1 MDPKKKFK
9 TMLKYNLLSDF
20 SKLSISPDGNQI
32 AILHFNQGNDLVFSL
47 TSKDDK
53 IGELVAI
60 LSSRLE
66 KVFNK
71 FIVDSYSNFIYYNQY
86 FFHINFLKIFSIFFQ
101 ANKGKLNI
109 VVSNNLSYNSGKN
122 SKTLSVNSKNTSGT
136 FIKSNTGATF
146 Q

>member
-32 AILHFNQGNDLVFSL
+32 AILHLNQGNDLVFSL
-47 TSKDDK
+47 TSNDDK

-66 KVFNK
+66 KVFYK
-71 FIVDSYSNFIYYNQY
+71 FIVDSYSNFY
-86 FFHINFLKIFSIFFQ
+86 INI
-101 ANKGKLNI
+101 
-109 VVSNNLSYNSGKN
+109 
-122 SKTLSVNSKNTSGT
+122 KT
-136 FIKSNTGATF
+136 
-146 Q
+146 

>member
-32 AILHFNQGNDLVFSL
+32 AILHLNQGNDLVFSF
-47 TSKDDK
+47 TSNDDK

-71 FIVDSYSNFIYYNQY
+71 FIVDS
-86 FFHINFLKIFSIFFQ
+86 
-101 ANKGKLNI
+101 
-109 VVSNNLSYNSGKN
+109 
-122 SKTLSVNSKNTSGT
+122 
-136 FIKSNTGATF
+136 
-146 Q
+146 

>member
-32 AILHFNQGNDLVFSL
+32 AILHLNQGNDLVFSF
-47 TSKDDK
+47 TSNDDK

-71 FIVDSYSNFIYYNQY
+71 FIVDSYSNF
-86 FFHINFLKIFSIFFQ
+86 
-101 ANKGKLNI
+101 
-109 VVSNNLSYNSGKN
+109 V
-122 SKTLSVNSKNTSGT
+122 
-136 FIKSNTGATF
+136 
-146 Q
+146 

>member
-71 FIVDSYSNFIYYNQY
+71 FIVDSYSNFI
-86 FFHINFLKIFSIFFQ
+86 
-101 ANKGKLNI
+101 
-109 VVSNNLSYNSGKN
+109 
-122 SKTLSVNSKNTSGT
+122 
-136 FIKSNTGATF
+136 
-146 Q
+146 

>member
-1 MDPKKKFK
+1 MVITTDDRIFKMDPKKKFK

-32 AILHFNQGNDLVFSL
+32 AILHLNQGNDLVFSF
-47 TSKDDK
+47 TSNDDK

-71 FIVDSYSNFIYYNQY
+71 FIVDS
-86 FFHINFLKIFSIFFQ
+86 
-101 ANKGKLNI
+101 
-109 VVSNNLSYNSGKN
+109 
-122 SKTLSVNSKNTSGT
+122 
-136 FIKSNTGATF
+136 
-146 Q
+146 

>member
-32 AILHFNQGNDLVFSL
+32 AILHLNQGNDLVFSF
-47 TSKDDK
+47 TSNDDK

-66 KVFNK
+66 KVLNK
-71 FIVDSYSNFIYYNQY
+71 FIVDSYSNF
-86 FFHINFLKIFSIFFQ
+86 
-101 ANKGKLNI
+101 
-109 VVSNNLSYNSGKN
+109 V
-122 SKTLSVNSKNTSGT
+122 
-136 FIKSNTGATF
+136 
-146 Q
+146 